1 MSDTSQSRST
11 QKQIRQRLFRLCFV
25 LSSFCLVIYAV
36 WGKKLVTNLKYLKT
50 LFPRILSH
58 FMSGPKGNDEFC
70 FTETS
75 MFPKAKLI
83 ITLRIVIHKIIPR
96 PLRSAYISTTL
107 KLPSLYLIFQGSQA
121 FKSFQNPSAN
131 LKYIVTDNAGERDL
145 PVLSAYGSKGLYT
158 PEVFIK
164 GC

>member
-1 MSDTSQSRST
+1 M
-11 QKQIRQRLFRLCFV
+11 
-25 LSSFCLVIYAV
+25 
-36 WGKKLVTNLKYLKT
+36 TNLKYLKT

-58 FMSGPKGNDEFC
+58 FMSGPKGNNEFC

-75 MFPKAKLI
+75 MLPKAKLI
-83 ITLRIVIHKIIPR
+83 ITLRIVIHKIIR

-131 LKYIVTDNAGERDL
+131 LKYFVTDNAGERDL
-145 PVLSAYGSKGLYT
+145 PVSSAYGSRRVGG
-158 PEVFIK
+158 EVRGVRSNPLWRSIIIGSLSK
-164 GC
+164 PRQQQQQQQQ